1 MFACAEKRG
10 PSSAAACT
18 EFDRIRG
25 NTPDEATIRARPAH
39 PRSRSH
45 LVVVSEHTKFV
56 RLIIAGEHAI
66 FRHGLRRLLEAEPG
80 LCILREIAD
89 GGAAVALVR
98 ELAPDILLLGL
109 TQSKRPPI
117 ETLTKLAEHPN
128 TTRTIV
134 LTDRLDRDEV
144 ISAVQLGVAGVV
156 LKDSPPEILFKS
168 IRAVMGGEYWLGH
181 ERFATVA
188 PNFRKVEADRRRA
201 KAFGLTKREIEIVR
215 SVVAGYSN
223 KEIAAQSAISENTV
237 KSHLTHIFNKL
248 GASNRVELALFAAHH
263 RLIDTV

>member
-1 MFACAEKRG
+1 M
-10 PSSAAACT
+10 
-18 EFDRIRG
+18 
-25 NTPDEATIRARPAH
+25 
-39 PRSRSH
+39 
-45 LVVVSEHTKFV
+45 SEPTTFI
-56 RLIIAGEHAI
+56 RLIIAGEHSI

-80 LCILREIAD
+80 FCILREVAD
-89 GGAAVALVR
+89 GEAAVALIR
-98 ELAPDILLLGL
+98 ELAPDVLLLGL
-109 TQSKRPPI
+109 AQSTKPPI
-117 ETLTKLAEHPN
+117 ETLKKLGECGTP
-128 TTRTIV
+128 TRTIV
-134 LTDRLDRDEV
+134 LTDRLDRVEV

-168 IRAVMGGEYWLGH
+168 IRAVMAGEYWLGH
-181 ERFATVA
+181 ECFSTVA
-188 PNFRKVEADRRRA
+188 PNLRKVEADRRRA

-223 KEIAAQSAISENTV
+223 KEIAQQSAITENTV

>member
-1 MFACAEKRG
+1 M
-10 PSSAAACT
+10 
-18 EFDRIRG
+18 
-25 NTPDEATIRARPAH
+25 
-39 PRSRSH
+39 
-45 LVVVSEHTKFV
+45 SEHTKPV

-89 GGAAVALVR
+89 GEAAVALVR

-117 ETLTKLAEHPN
+117 ETLKKLAEHPN

-134 LTDRLDRDEV
+134 LTDRLDRHEV
-144 ISAVQLGVAGVV
+144 IAAVQLGVAGVV

-188 PNFRKVEADRRRA
+188 TNFRKVEADRRRA

-223 KEIAAQSAISENTV
+223 KEIAEQSAISENTV

>member
-1 MFACAEKRG
+1 
-10 PSSAAACT
+10 
-18 EFDRIRG
+18 
-25 NTPDEATIRARPAH
+25 
-39 PRSRSH
+39 
-45 LVVVSEHTKFV
+45 VSEHTTFI
-56 RLIIAGEHAI
+56 RLIIAGEHSI

-80 LCILREIAD
+80 FCILREVAD
-89 GGAAVALVR
+89 GEAAVALIR
-98 ELAPDILLLGL
+98 ELAPDVLLLGL
-109 TQSKRPPI
+109 AQSTKPPI
-117 ETLTKLAEHPN
+117 ETLKKLGECRAP
-128 TTRTIV
+128 TRTIV
-134 LTDRLDRDEV
+134 LTDRLDRVEV

-168 IRAVMGGEYWLGH
+168 IRAVMAGEYWLGH
-181 ERFATVA
+181 ECLSTFA
-188 PNFRKVEADRRRA
+188 PNLRKGEADRRRA

-223 KEIAAQSAISENTV
+223 KEIAQQSAITENTV

>member
-1 MFACAEKRG
+1 
-10 PSSAAACT
+10 
-18 EFDRIRG
+18 
-25 NTPDEATIRARPAH
+25 
-39 PRSRSH
+39 
-45 LVVVSEHTKFV
+45 VSEHTTFI
-56 RLIIAGEHAI
+56 RLLIAGEHSS

-80 LCILREIAD
+80 FCILREVAD
-89 GGAAVALVR
+89 GEAAVALIR
-98 ELAPDILLLGL
+98 ELAPDVLLLGL
-109 TQSKRPPI
+109 AQSTKPPI
-117 ETLTKLAEHPN
+117 ATLQKLGECGTP
-128 TTRTIV
+128 TRTIV
-134 LTDRLDRDEV
+134 LTDRLDRVEV

-168 IRAVMGGEYWLGH
+168 IRAVMAGEYWLGH
-181 ERFATVA
+181 ECFSTVA
-188 PNFRKVEADRRRA
+188 PNLRKVEADRRRA

-223 KEIAAQSAISENTV
+223 KEIAQQSAITENTV